1 MSSLTTQAACGTGRS
16 SSRVIAVSSSAHRVV
31 DGLPWDD
38 LQSFRESHP
47 TLLYC
52 RAKLANFLFTRELAR
67 RARPAGIAAQAMHP
81 GAVASN
87 FASHGDAAMQ
97 AHMAAAP
104 TVAPDEP
111 AETLAWL
118 ATDSE
123 GFLARLGV
131 DGPDRGGVP
140 CWYSSVI
147 FGTGGSTAAVSVDRR
162 E

>member
-1 MSSLTTQAACGTGRS
+1 M
-16 SSRVIAVSSSAHRVV
+16 IAVSSSAHQVV

-67 RARPAGIAAQAMHP
+67 RAGPAGIAAQAMHP

-87 FASHGDAAMQ
+87 LASHGDAAMQ

-123 GFLARLGV
+123 EGTAGV
-131 DGPDRGGVP
+131 LLPEGGGNADRAAQDGRRRPPLDGDRGLLAEAG
-140 CWYSSVI
+140 
-147 FGTGGSTAAVSVDRR
+147 F
-162 E
+162 